1 MNTIIYKVP
10 DKRLT
15 EFNEIS
21 SKYNVRPI
29 INRHDELH
37 WRVIVNSIPQHE
49 KDFTTFIDKL
59 ATAGF

>member
-1 MNTIIYKVP
+1 MNTIIYK
-10 DKRLT
+10 LT
-15 EFNEIS
+15 AEQLTKFNKIS
-21 SKYNVRPI
+21 NKYTVHI
-29 INRHDELH
+29 IRNRHDELH